1 MAAEKRG
8 WLAWVERVG
17 NKLPDPAA
25 LFLGALFLT
34 WVLSAALAP
43 VAWDLVDPRN
53 GEPLV
58 VKSLLTREGLLT
70 SLLGMVK
77 TFTGFHPLGVV
88 LVTLLG
94 VGVAEQAGLVRAAV
108 RWLLEITPVRL
119 LTPTLIFVAIV
130 SHSAGD
136 AGFILVVPIG
146 GTLFRAAGRHPLAG
160 IAAAFAGVSGG
171 FSANFVPSGLDVLLQ
186 GFTQSAAQILEP
198 GRVVNPLCNW
208 YFMTASCLV
217 IVLLGWW
224 ITDRVVEPRLMA
236 TRVDGDEADAHT
248 LERLSPRERR
258 ALVGTTLVAVSFM
271 AAIAAVSIPE
281 HAALRSPNGSLIS
294 FDAPLMVAIV
304 PLLFLFFL
312 LTGLTYGGLA
322 GTIKTHRDA
331 IAGAAKSMGEMG
343 YYLVLAFLASLFIE
357 AFNRSNLGALCALK
371 GALGLRS
378 LGLPPAITIVAIVF
392 VGAALDLF
400 IGSASAK
407 WALLA
412 PILVPMLMSVGLSP
426 ELIQAAYRIGDSTSN
441 IVSPLMPYFP
451 LVVMYARRYV
461 KSAGIGTLV
470 ATMLPYSLSFIVAGT
485 ALLLAWWG
493 FGLPLGLGG

>member
-236 TRVDGDEADAHT
+236 TRVDGD
-248 LERLSPRERR
+248 
-258 ALVGTTLVAVSFM
+258 
-271 AAIAAVSIPE
+271 
-281 HAALRSPNGSLIS
+281 
-294 FDAPLMVAIV
+294 
-304 PLLFLFFL
+304 
-312 LTGLTYGGLA
+312 
-322 GTIKTHRDA
+322 
-331 IAGAAKSMGEMG
+331 
-343 YYLVLAFLASLFIE
+343 
-357 AFNRSNLGALCALK
+357 
-371 GALGLRS
+371 
-378 LGLPPAITIVAIVF
+378 
-392 VGAALDLF
+392 
-400 IGSASAK
+400 
-407 WALLA
+407 
-412 PILVPMLMSVGLSP
+412 
-426 ELIQAAYRIGDSTSN
+426 
-441 IVSPLMPYFP
+441 
-451 LVVMYARRYV
+451 
-461 KSAGIGTLV
+461 
-470 ATMLPYSLSFIVAGT
+470 
-485 ALLLAWWG
+485 
-493 FGLPLGLGG
+493 